1 MRLKQELKDAQQ
13 ALRENVAI
21 IKQESDGPNTGLSLV
36 DTTVKYT
43 NKIQI
48 EKRKLEA
55 ENAELK
61 QKLEQITASIRNGET
76 ERDKFF

>member
-1 MRLKQELKDAQQ
+1 VKRLKQELKDAHQ
-13 ALRENVAI
+13 ALRENVAV
-21 IKQESDGPNTGLSLV
+21 IKQERDGPNTGLSLV

-61 QKLEQITASIRNGET
+61 
-76 ERDKFF
+76 